1 MDRNISEV
9 AWSCGFVTPSYFI
22 RVFRKHKGMT
32 PLAWRRL
39 HGVKV

>member
-1 MDRNISEV
+1 
-9 AWSCGFVTPSYFI
+9 VTPSYFI
-22 RVFRKHKGMT
+22 KVFRKHKGMT